1 MTSFARSRVTTSGA
15 AEARRARMQ
24 APVDTSIGEEPP
36 QKPIRGRRPQGL
48 ALIALAALALATA
61 IGIMRVRTRA
71 RVLELGAA
79 ITDLTDEHTRLVD
92 EKRRLEAERAF
103 LRHPDHVQEIALEH
117 LAMEPA
123 QPERIQRI
131 KLPAPL
137 ERGDERDPAASLPE
151 PAPAPALDPSEHPTK
166 PEATP

>member
-1 MTSFARSRVTTSGA
+1 MTSYARSQMSANGA
-15 AEARRARMQ
+15 AAARRARLE

-79 ITDLTDEHTRLVD
+79 ITDLTDAHTRLLD
-92 EKRRLEAERAF
+92 DKRRLEAERAY
-103 LRHPDHVQEIALEH
+103 LRHPDHVQEVALEH
-117 LAMEPA
+117 LDMEPA

-131 KLPAPL
+131 KLPKPL
-137 ERGDERDPAASLPE
+137 ESGETRDPAASLPE
-151 PAPAPALDPSEHPTK
+151 PAPAPAFDPN